1 MVAHD
6 FLDVFFWGFDHYN
19 LDPNPAVSENGVNLN
34 WPSNDRRNDH
44 SLCLWESIRFFLFF
58 SAAFS
63 EKPSPPS
70 PTTYPPSEV
79 HQLAERPHIHLF
91 AGQPHEVSLSE
102 KPKVARIIGFTAGLS
117 NKHRDLAWFN
127 PEKWWYNMKLYDR
140 MGYYDM
146 MEVTWTNVE
155 TSCLMKIGWFP
166 IIPYRP
172 QNATLV
178 RLIGNGRITV

>member
-1 MVAHD
+1 MCFFGGLIIIILTLTQLCLKMVLTSTGHQMIGEMII
-6 FLDVFFWGFDHYN
+6 VS
-19 LDPNPAVSENGVNLN
+19 VSESPLG
-34 WPSNDRRNDH
+34 
-44 SLCLWESIRFFLFF
+44 FFLFF

-102 KPKVARIIGFTAGLS
+102 MPKVARIIGFTAGLS

-178 RLIGNGRITV
+178 RLIGNGRIIV

>member
-1 MVAHD
+1 MCFFGGLIIIILTLTQLCLKMVLTSTGHQMIGKMII
-6 FLDVFFWGFDHYN
+6 VS
-19 LDPNPAVSENGVNLN
+19 VSESPLG
-34 WPSNDRRNDH
+34 
-44 SLCLWESIRFFLFF
+44 FFLFF

-70 PTTYPPSEV
+70 PTTYPLSEV
-79 HQLAERPHIHLF
+79 HQLAERPRIHLF

-102 KPKVARIIGFTAGLS
+102 MPKVARIIGFTAGLS